1 MQWFPLGMFMFFPSY
16 KGLGCRFWMV
26 LIPDAQPRQI
36 DFQHIP
42 IRNLCLNVNP
52 ILWGEPND
60 SAVKAM
66 PMLLWVKAS
75 PRPGYHYAEF
85 CALFLDVSCWLALF
99 LDVSCSLSLTSVSD
113 HQAGPSAKPPEIPQF
128 GGTAVRY
135 ENRRPRHPSR
145 PRCPRNLARSFVTS
159 ATTAGSKL
167 WD

>member
-1 MQWFPLGMFMFFPSY
+1 MQWFPLGIFMFFPSY
-16 KGLGCRFWMV
+16 KGLGGRFWMV

-75 PRPGYHYAEF
+75 PRPGYHYAEV
-85 CALFLDVSCWLALF
+85 CALFLDVSCWL
-99 LDVSCSLSLTSVSD
+99 SPTSVSE
-113 HQAGPSAKPPEIPQF
+113 QRAGPSAKPPEIPQF
-128 GGTAVRY
+128 GRTAVSY
-135 ENRRPRHPSR
+135 GGRRPRHPSR
-145 PRCPRNLARSFVTS
+145 PRCPRNLARSFATSATS